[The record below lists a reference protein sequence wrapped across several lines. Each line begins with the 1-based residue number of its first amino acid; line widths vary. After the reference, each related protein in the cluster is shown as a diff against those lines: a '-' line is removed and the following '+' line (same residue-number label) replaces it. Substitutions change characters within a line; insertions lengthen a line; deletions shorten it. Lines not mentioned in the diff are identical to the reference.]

1 MAGRIVLMHFIGVQ
15 SCVITNSGTRRFWE
29 FRLLF
34 LVRLWYSP
42 FTFFSQGSIAAVHKV
57 FTFEAAFPAVA
68 YVAAP
73 TEFPA
78 VLHVAVPA
86 AFPAARHVAAPA
98 AFPAARPVLQ
108 AICRLKPPVNAS
120 TSSTSPA
127 K

>member
-15 SCVITNSGTRRFWE
+15 SCLITNSGTRRFWE

-73 TEFPA
+73 T
-78 VLHVAVPA
+78 
-86 AFPAARHVAAPA
+86 

>member
-15 SCVITNSGTRRFWE
+15 SCLITNSGTRRFWE

-86 AFPAARHVAAPA
+86 AFPAAR
-98 AFPAARPVLQ
+98 PVLQ